1 MGCLTIGELYQQQLE
16 GLVELGGA
24 TVTYYPVTLTG
35 YSVTSQERNPVEG
48 PAITLSG
55 IFGEERV
62 TESSGAI
69 TYATTFAI
77 AVGALPG
84 EPSPGDRIVFGGR
97 SYRVVELRRA
107 IFAGMFTNYVLTL
120 GN

>member
-1 MGCLTIGELYQQQLE
+1 MGCLTTAELYHLQLE
-16 GLVELGGA
+16 GLVGLGGA

-35 YSVTSQERNPVEG
+35 YSVSSQERAPVEG
-48 PAITLSG
+48 PPVTVSG

-77 AVGALPG
+77 AVGALPQ
-84 EPSPGDRIVFGGR
+84 EPSPGDRLEFGGR